1 MKQIEITVRLNEKI
15 EEAISKLKKNGFKK
29 IRESDIDDTY
39 LSNLNIKMKKENI
52 QEFLKH
58 SVLLRKLKLNGKE
71 IKKITYKNKELDNN
85 GDVIS
90 EQKVN
95 LNCDDLIKAEN
106 LFNCLGFYNLIE
118 VKYHVIVYE
127 KNGNEFALQI
137 VENLGILIEYE
148 NVNDFE
154 GKSVIEINKA
164 KNEMLEYIKAC
175 NINITDEYD
184 VKKAFELIDKK
195 YNL

>member
-1 MKQIEITVRLNEKI
+1 MKQIEITVRLAEKV
-15 EEAISKLKKNGFKK
+15 EQAISKLENKGFKK
-29 IRESDIDDTY
+29 IRESDIDDIY
-39 LSNLNIKMKKENI
+39 LSNLNIEMKKENI

-58 SVLLRKLKLNGKE
+58 SVLLRNLKLDGKE
-71 IKKITYKNKELDNN
+71 IKKITYKNKELDTN

-95 LNCDDLIKAEN
+95 LNCEDLKKAES
-106 LFNCLGFYNLIE
+106 LFKCLGFYDLIE

-127 KNGNEFALQI
+127 KNGDEFAFQI
-137 VENLGILIEYE
+137 VEDLGTLIEYE

-154 GKSVIEINKA
+154 GKSTIEINKA
-164 KNEMLEYIKAC
+164 KNEMISYIKGY
-175 NINITDEYD
+175 NINITEEHD

>member
-1 MKQIEITVRLNEKI
+1 MKQIEITVRLTEKI
-15 EEAISKLKKNGFKK
+15 EDAISKLENKGFKK
-29 IRESDIDDTY
+29 IRESDINDIY
-39 LSNLNIKMKKENI
+39 LSNLDIEMKKENI

-58 SVLLRKLKLNGKE
+58 SVLLRNLKLDGKE
-71 IKKITYKNKELDNN
+71 IKKITYKNKEIDNN
-85 GDVIS
+85 GDVVS

-95 LNCDDLIKAEN
+95 LNCDDLKKAES

-127 KNGNEFALQI
+127 KNGNEFAFQI
-137 VENLGILIEYE
+137 VENLGTLIEYE

-154 GKSVIEINKA
+154 GKSIIEINKA
-164 KNEMLEYIKAC
+164 KNEMLAYIKEC

-184 VKKAFELIDKK
+184 VKKAFELIEKK

>member
-52 QEFLKH
+52 QDFLKH

-127 KNGNEFALQI
+127 KNGNEFAFQI

>member
-1 MKQIEITVRLNEKI
+1 MK
-15 EEAISKLKKNGFKK
+15 
-29 IRESDIDDTY
+29 
-39 LSNLNIKMKKENI
+39 
-52 QEFLKH
+52 
-58 SVLLRKLKLNGKE
+58 
-71 IKKITYKNKELDNN
+71 
-85 GDVIS
+85 
-90 EQKVN
+90 
-95 LNCDDLIKAEN
+95 
-106 LFNCLGFYNLIE
+106 
-118 VKYHVIVYE
+118 

-164 KNEMLEYIKAC
+164 KNEMLEYIKEC

-184 VKKAFELIDKK
+184 VKKAFELIEKK